1 MQPTQ
6 GASGSQLQ
14 YSSSA
19 KEFVTHQLCVADTV
33 RSVT

>member
-6 GASGSQLQ
+6 GASSFQLQ
-14 YSSSA
+14 KSSNA